1 MSKINNKSDLD
12 NDKKWVLSLIYNPVM
27 YLVVLVILIGSTY
40 MLKSRTLI
48 ANTVVVSV
56 MIVYTIIMAIFEIT
70 NRRRRLSELS
80 KGFNNSVGNSLKEM
94 DIPIVYADDKG
105 RVIWCNKEAEEIYI
119 KEYILDIFGHISKQ
133 GQKAKKTCFD
143 IENRKFELCYSNIT
157 SGNIPGRI
165 ILFIER
171 TKEKKLEDIIDNTK
185 ATVGIIAIDNYDETI
200 SGVDELVKLNTLAQI
215 DKQIAEWVNEYFGV
229 ISKIEKDKY
238 VYIIEKQYIKKF
250 EESSFEILEK
260 IKKISEGV
268 LKVPIT
274 ISLGLS
280 YDEDTLSGRYKSSS
294 TALDVALGRGGNQAV
309 VKMGKKYDIY
319 GAGAK
324 ALDKTNRV
332 KSRTIAQ
339 ALKDLIS
346 KSDDVYVMGHKN
358 TDIDCIGASV
368 GIYKMAMS
376 LGKKAKIIVDAKYN
390 NSTKMVIDRLRSGGS
405 YDDVFITKEE
415 TKKLDTENS
424 LLVIVDTHKES
435 YLAVPDVMKEFD
447 KKVIIDHH
455 RRGPEFIDDAILVYH
470 EVYAS
475 STSELVTELLIYS
488 EEVEITPKEA
498 EVIYAGIL
506 VDTKNFTFKTG
517 VRTFEAAAYLRKVGL
532 DISEVKHIFQ
542 NDFETYLA
550 KVEIVRAAEILD
562 SQVAIS
568 ICENKYKDMAV
579 LAAQAADEL
588 LSISGI
594 LASFVICEID
604 NVVMISGR
612 SIGDI
617 NVQAILETLGGG
629 GHLTFAGA
637 QIAGANVE
645 EVKETLIEAIND
657 YMGKSE
663 K

>member
-1 MSKINNKSDLD
+1 MSKMNKKSDMD
-12 NDKKWVLSLIYNPVM
+12 NKKRWILSLIYNPAM
-27 YLVVLVILIGSTY
+27 YLGILTILMISAY
-40 MLKSRTLI
+40 ILKSKIL
-48 ANTVVVSV
+48 VSN
-56 MIVYTIIMAIFEIT
+56 IVIVTIMAAYTMAAALFENKT
-70 NRRRRLSELS
+70 KKRRILEIS
-80 KGFNNSVGNSLKEM
+80 KGFNNSIGNSLK
-94 DIPIVYADDKG
+94 DLSIPIVYIDNKG
-105 RVIWCNKEAEEIYI
+105 KIIWASKEAEEIEI
-119 KEYILDIFGHISKQ
+119 KEYIGDILGQINKQSHKSKNIR
-133 GQKAKKTCFD
+133 FD
-143 IENRKFELCYSNIT
+143 IESRKYELCYSTIV
-157 SGNIPGRI
+157 SGNIPGNI
-165 ILFIER
+165 IVFIEK
-171 TKEKKLEDIIDNTK
+171 TIEKNLETVIDNTR
-185 ATVGIIAIDNYDETI
+185 ATVGIITIDNYDETI

-215 DKQIAEWVNEYFGV
+215 DKQIAQWTNEYFGV
-229 ISKIEKDKY
+229 ISKVEKDKY
-238 VYIIEKQYIKKF
+238 VYIIEKQYVKKF

-260 IKKISEGV
+260 IKKISESV

-280 YDEDTLSGRYKSSS
+280 YDEDTLSGRYKSSM

-309 VKMGKKYDIY
+309 VKVGKKYDIY

-332 KSRTIAQ
+332 KSRTISQ

-346 KSDDVYVMGHKN
+346 KSDSVYIMGHKN
-358 TDIDCIGASV
+358 TDIDCIGAAV
-368 GIYKMAMS
+368 GIYKIVLS
-376 LGKKAKIIVDAKYN
+376 LGKQAKIIVDAKYN
-390 NSTKMVIDRLRSGGS
+390 NSTKMVIERLKSGGN
-405 YDDVFITKEE
+405 YDDTFISKEE
-415 TKKLDTENS
+415 TKKLDFENC

-435 YLAVPDVMKEFD
+435 YLAAPDIVEEFD

-455 RRGPEFIDDAILVYH
+455 RRGPEFIDDAMLVYH

-475 STSELVTELLIYS
+475 STSELVTELLMYS

-517 VRTFEAAAYLRKVGL
+517 VRTFEAAAYLRKAGL
-532 DISEVKHIFQ
+532 DIAEVKYIFQ

-568 ICENKYKDMAV
+568 ICENKHKDMAV

-604 NVVMISGR
+604 NVVMVSGR

-617 NVQAILETLGGG
+617 NVQAILEKLGGG

-637 QIAGANVE
+637 QIAGATVD
-645 EVKETLIEAIND
+645 EVKETLIEEINS

>member
-1 MSKINNKSDLD
+1 MSKMIKKSDLE
-12 NDKKWVLSLIYNPVM
+12 NTKQWILSVIYNPIV
-27 YLVVLVILIGSTY
+27 YLVILTALVISAY
-40 MLKSRTLI
+40 LLKYKTSISYIVILS
-48 ANTVVVSV
+48 A
-56 MIVYTIIMAIFEIT
+56 MIVYTVIAAVFEGK
-70 NRRRRLSELS
+70 NKRRRLYELT
-80 KGFNNSVGNSLKEM
+80 KGFNSSVGNTLKDLE
-94 DIPIVYADDKG
+94 IPIAYIDDKG
-105 RVIWCNKEAEEIYI
+105 KIIWESKEAEDLDL
-119 KEYILDIFGHISKQ
+119 KEYMGEIL
-133 GQKAKKTCFD
+133 GQINKANQKSRLAMIDMNNKKYEICA
-143 IENRKFELCYSNIT
+143 SNIYA
-157 SGNIPGRI
+157 GNLPGKI
-165 ILFIER
+165 VLFIER
-171 TKEKKLEDIIDNTK
+171 TKEHEQETIMDNTRV
-185 ATVGIIAIDNYDETI
+185 TVGIIAIDNFDEII
-200 SGVDELVKLNTLAQI
+200 SGVDELVKLNMLAQI
-215 DKQIAEWVNEYFGV
+215 DKQIAEWVSEYFGV

-238 VYIIEKQYIKKF
+238 VYIIEKQYVKQF
-250 EESSFEILEK
+250 EEVSFEILEK
-260 IKKISEGV
+260 IKKISDGV

-280 YDEDTLSGRYKSSS
+280 YDEDTLSGRYKSSA

-309 VKMGKKYDIY
+309 VKVGKKYDIY
-319 GAGAK
+319 GTGAK

-346 KSDDVYVMGHKN
+346 KSDDVYIMGHKN
-358 TDIDCIGASV
+358 TDIDCIGAAV
-368 GIYKMAMS
+368 GIYKIVLS
-376 LGKKAKIIVDAKYN
+376 LGKEAKIIVDAKYN
-390 NSTKMVIDRLRSGGS
+390 NSTKMVMDRLKSGGN
-405 YDDVFITKEE
+405 YDDVFITREE
-415 TKKLDTENS
+415 TKKIDTENS

-435 YLAVPDVMKEFD
+435 YLAAPDVLKDFD

-455 RRGPEFIDDAILVYH
+455 RRGPEFIEDAILVYH

-488 EEVEITPKEA
+488 EEVEITSKEA

-517 VRTFEAAAYLRKVGL
+517 VRTFEAAAYLRKAGL
-532 DISEVKHIFQ
+532 DIAEVKHIFQ

-550 KVEIVRAAEILD
+550 KVEIVRAAEMLD
-562 SQVAIS
+562 SQIAIS
-568 ICENKYKDMAV
+568 ICENKHKDMAV

-588 LSISGI
+588 LTISGI

-604 NVVMISGR
+604 NVIMISGR

-637 QIAGANVE
+637 QIAGATVE
-645 EVKETLIEAIND
+645 EAKELLISAINN
-657 YMGKSE
+657 YMGKNE

>member
-1 MSKINNKSDLD
+1 MSKINKKSDLD
-12 NDKKWVLSLIYNPVM
+12 NSKKWILSVIYNPVV
-27 YLVVLVILIGSTY
+27 YLGILTVLVLFTY
-40 MLKSRTLI
+40 ILKSKMLI
-48 ANTVVVSV
+48 ADIVIVGV
-56 MIVYTIIMAIFEIT
+56 MAAYTIIAGILEGKNKKRRISEIA
-70 NRRRRLSELS
+70 R
-80 KGFNNSVGNSLKEM
+80 GFNSSVGGSLREM
-94 DIPIVYADDKG
+94 NIPIIYMDDKG
-105 RVIWCNKEAEEIYI
+105 KLIWSNKEAEDIYI
-119 KEYILDIFGHISKQ
+119 KEYIGDIFGQINKQ
-133 GQKAKKTCFD
+133 TQKTKNIYFD
-143 IENRKFELCYSNIT
+143 IESRKYELCYSNII
-157 SGNIPGRI
+157 SGNIPGKI
-165 ILFIER
+165 ILFVEK
-171 TKEKKLEDIIDNTK
+171 TKEKDLETVIDNTK

-200 SGVDELVKLNTLAQI
+200 SGVDELVKLNTLSQI
-215 DKQIAEWVNEYFGV
+215 DKQIAEWVTEYFGV
-229 ISKIEKDKY
+229 IAKVEKDRY
-238 VYIIEKQYIKKF
+238 VYLIEKQYVKEF

-260 IKKISEGV
+260 IKKISESV

-280 YDEDTLSGRYKSSS
+280 YDEDTLSGRYKSSM
-294 TALDVALGRGGNQAV
+294 TALDVAFGRGGNQAV

-346 KSDDVYVMGHKN
+346 KSDDVYIMGHKN
-358 TDIDCIGASV
+358 TDIDCIGAAI
-368 GIYKMAMS
+368 GIYKISLS
-376 LGKKAKIIVDAKYN
+376 LGKQAKIIVDAKYN
-390 NSTKMVIDRLRSGGS
+390 NSTKMVIDRLKSGGN

-415 TKKLDTENS
+415 AKKLDIDNS

-435 YLAVPDVMKEFD
+435 YLAFPDMIKEFD

-455 RRGPEFIDDAILVYH
+455 RRGPEFIDDAMLVYH

-488 EEVEITPKEA
+488 EEVEITPREA

-562 SQVAIS
+562 SQIAIS

-594 LASFVICEID
+594 LASFVICDID

-617 NVQAILETLGGG
+617 NVQAILEKLGGG

-637 QIAGANVE
+637 QIAGASVE
-645 EVKETLIEAIND
+645 EVKEALIEAIND

>member
-1 MSKINNKSDLD
+1 MSKMNKKSDLE
-12 NDKKWVLSLIYNPVM
+12 NSKKWILSVIYSPIM
-27 YLVVLVILIGSTY
+27 YLGILTVLVVSTY
-40 MLKSRTLI
+40 ILKSKMFI
-48 ANTVVVSV
+48 ADVVILAV
-56 MIVYTIIMAIFEIT
+56 MTGYTILAGIFESK
-70 NRRRRLSELS
+70 NRKRRILELT
-80 KGFNNSVGNSLKEM
+80 KGFNHSVGSSLKDME
-94 DIPIVYADDKG
+94 IPIVYIDDKG
-105 RVIWCNKEAEEIYI
+105 KIIWSNKEAEEIYI
-119 KEYILDIFGHISKQ
+119 KEYIGDISSQINKQ
-133 GQKAKKTCFD
+133 GQKAKTIYFG
-143 IENRKFELCYSNIT
+143 IESKSYEICYSNIV
-157 SGNIPGRI
+157 SGNIPGKI
-165 ILFIER
+165 VIFIER
-171 TKEKKLEDIIDNTK
+171 TKEKKQESIIDNTK

-229 ISKIEKDKY
+229 ISKVEKDKY
-238 VYIIEKQYIKKF
+238 VYIIEKQYVKQF
-250 EESSFEILEK
+250 EETSFEILEK
-260 IKKISEGV
+260 IKKISDGI

-280 YDEDTLSGRYKSSS
+280 YDEDTLSGRYKSCT

-319 GAGAK
+319 GAGSK

-358 TDIDCIGASV
+358 TDIDCIGAAIGV
-368 GIYKMAMS
+368 YKIALS
-376 LGKKAKIIVDAKYN
+376 LGKNAKIIVDAKYN
-390 NSTKMVIDRLRSGGS
+390 NSTKMVMDRLKSGGN

-415 TKKLDTENS
+415 TKKLDIENS
-424 LLVIVDTHKES
+424 LLIIVDTHKES
-435 YLAVPDVMKEFD
+435 YLAVPDMLKEFD

-488 EEVEITPKEA
+488 EEVEISPREA

-517 VRTFEAAAYLRKVGL
+517 VRTFEAAAYLRKAGL
-532 DISEVKHIFQ
+532 DIAEVKHIFQ
-542 NDFETYLA
+542 NDFDTYLA

-562 SQVAIS
+562 SQIAIS

-588 LSISGI
+588 LTISGI

-604 NVVMISGR
+604 NVIMISGR

-637 QIAGANVE
+637 QIAGASLDE
-645 EVKETLIEAIND
+645 AKETLIEAINE
-657 YMGKSE
+657 YMGKGE